1 MLTYY
6 IKLYKYIHFLLLY
19 LQFCD
24 HSKRILTLNQ
34 AVKESTPDARGLV

>member
-1 MLTYY
+1 MVIFEKNDILHVMFTYY

-24 HSKRILTLNQ
+24 HSKRILT
-34 AVKESTPDARGLV
+34 D